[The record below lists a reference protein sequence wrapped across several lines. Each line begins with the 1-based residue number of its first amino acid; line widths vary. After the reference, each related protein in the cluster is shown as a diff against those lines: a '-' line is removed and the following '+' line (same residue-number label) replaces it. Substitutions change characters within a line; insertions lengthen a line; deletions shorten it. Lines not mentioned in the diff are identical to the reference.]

1 VKAGTLIFVGM
12 WLFAVALPAAAEV
25 CGKNR
30 KPIMTQFQDPV
41 PTYHL
46 GAVAGEELKLGPKD
60 DVANLVL
67 AAPKEAVSLSV
78 IAGGEKFPMKTCQA
92 SIKGGA
98 QLQAFEV
105 GSNDLPR
112 LTGIVRKTGSVKLLI
127 QWRKKDQTGK
137 VYIAEK

>member
-1 VKAGTLIFVGM
+1 MKAGTLIFVGM
-12 WLFAVALPAAAEV
+12 WLFTVVLPAAPEA

-30 KPIMTQFQDPV
+30 KPIMPFQDTV

-67 AAPKEAVSLSV
+67 AAPKEAASLSV
-78 IAGGEKFPMKTCQA
+78 IAGGEKFPMKICQA